1 MTDCQ
6 ECISLTDE
14 IEQLKKQNNKLSTG
28 LIKYMVMVLTMVQ
41 VMDKNGL
48 SVEVKEITKECL

>member
-6 ECISLTDE
+6 ECISLPDE
-14 IEQLKKQNNKLSTG
+14 IEQLKKQNNKLSNG
-28 LIKYMVMVLTMVQ
+28 IVKYMNIVLRMVQ

-48 SVEVKEITKECL
+48 SVEVKDITADCL